1 MQTMKVRLGAVVVD
15 REVAHM
21 TRRTGED
28 GVEIEYPEPLLNPG
42 EVVYGRDADN
52 VLIIATSNPG

>member
-1 MQTMKVRLGAVVVD
+1 MQTMKVRIGSMIVD

-21 TRRTGED
+21 TRRAGQD
-28 GVEIEYPEPLLNPG
+28 GAEIEYSEPLLHSG

-52 VLIIATSNPG
+52 VPIIATSNPD